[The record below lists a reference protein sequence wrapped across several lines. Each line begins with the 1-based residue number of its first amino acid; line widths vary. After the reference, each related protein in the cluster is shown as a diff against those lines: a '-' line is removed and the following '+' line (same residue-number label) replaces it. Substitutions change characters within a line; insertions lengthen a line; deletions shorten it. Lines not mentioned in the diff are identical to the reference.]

1 MLSVCFMRVKLVF
14 SPSRKEL
21 HRSDME
27 LLSVRDVLSVG
38 ELHGSPHGAG
48 ETLIHASRA
57 RRRRQL
63 QAGADHVTH
72 DCETKIENLSPS
84 KHVRNADWISIIS
97 CNQRKPILYWLNSRR
112 LQLIRVLVHHKHM
125 NNRGPVDNSTNVN

>member
-1 MLSVCFMRVKLVF
+1 MCFMRVKLVF
-14 SPSRKEL
+14 SPPRKEL

-48 ETLIHASRA
+48 ETLVRASRA
-57 RRRRQL
+57 RRPHQL

-72 DCETKIENLSPS
+72 DCETKIEKPQPIQTCEKMLIGSVS
-84 KHVRNADWISIIS
+84 FLATKW
-97 CNQRKPILYWLNSRR
+97 KPILYRLNSRR
-112 LQLIRVLVHHKHM
+112 LQHIRLLVHHKHM
-125 NNRGPVDNSTNVN
+125 NNRGSVDNSTNVN

>member
-1 MLSVCFMRVKLVF
+1 MRVKLVF
-14 SPSRKEL
+14 SPPRKEL

-48 ETLIHASRA
+48 ETLIRASWA
-57 RRRRQL
+57 RRPHQL

-72 DCETKIENLSPS
+72 DCETKIKKP
-84 KHVRNADWISIIS
+84 
-97 CNQRKPILYWLNSRR
+97 QPILTCEKCWLDQYHFLQPKGTNS
-112 LQLIRVLVHHKHM
+112 LPVKFQKAPAY
-125 NNRGPVDNSTNVN
+125 NRYR